1 MARMKKDTFEA
12 VCFTVDDW
20 AREYRFGF
28 DPAIADGPEKG
39 SQARLAERKLEVSH
53 SYCPSVLVFLEL
65 LI

>member
-12 VCFTVDDW
+12 FCFTVDDW

-28 DPAIADGPEKG
+28 DRAIADGPEKG
-39 SQARLAERKLEVSH
+39 SQVRLAERRSDMRH
-53 SYCPSVLVFLEL
+53 SCCSTVPVFLEL